1 MTRRVRIT
9 VYAHIDDAAIRAAA
23 DGAPPADR
31 DKAIADALAASA
43 PRFGRSTAPLAKSW
57 CATAPAATSCKT
69 PPAAPVPSSGAG
81 GPSTA
86 QRTHPPPSPAQS
98 ISERRPGL

>member
-31 DKAIADALAASA
+31 DKAIADALAEDIRAA
-43 PRFGRSTAPLAKSW
+43 LRKINSTVGQIVVRDGTGSDL
-57 CATAPAATSCKT
+57 
-69 PPAAPVPSSGAG
+69 
-81 GPSTA
+81 
-86 QRTHPPPSPAQS
+86 
-98 ISERRPGL
+98 L